1 MEWSDEGLIIG
12 TRKYGES
19 SVILEAMTGA
29 HGRHVGLVKGGRSQR
44 MRPILQPG
52 NSVTLTWRARL
63 EDHLGLYAVEA
74 TQMRAARLMA
84 DAASLQGLNLIGAL
98 LRLLAE
104 REPHQA
110 LYETAVAIAD
120 HLDDETVAPALLARF
135 ELTILAELGFGLD
148 LSSCAATGV
157 EDDLIFVSPKSGR
170 AVSRGAGEPYRD
182 RLLRLPA
189 FLRGED
195 EMSPP
200 RAEIRAAFTL
210 AAYFLTRD
218 VFGPRGL
225 TLPEAHS
232 AYVAAL
238 RKTDSNAEE
247 G

>member
-19 SVILEAMTGA
+19 SVILEVMTGA
-29 HGRHVGLVKGGRSQR
+29 HGRHFGLVKGGRGQR

-52 NSVTLTWRARL
+52 NSVTLVWRARL

-74 TQMRAARLMA
+74 TRMRAARLMA
-84 DAASLQGLNLIGAL
+84 GAASLQGLNLIGAL

-104 REPHQA
+104 REPHRA
-110 LYETAVAIAD
+110 LYETAIIIAD
-120 HLDDETVAPALLARF
+120 HLDDESIAPALLARF

-148 LSSCAATGV
+148 LSSCAATGGA
-157 EDDLIFVSPKSGR
+157 EELIFVSPKSGR
-170 AVSRGAGEPYRD
+170 AVSRSAGEPYRD
-182 RLLRLPA
+182 RLLPLPA
-189 FLRGED
+189 FLCGGD
-195 EMSPP
+195 EMRPP
-200 RAEIRAAFTL
+200 QSEIRAAFTL

-238 RKTDSNAEE
+238 RKIDSDVGER
-247 G
+247 